1 VQLIHLEDDDM
12 RAQVVQVQVQVQVQV
27 TEQVVVEQGSL
38 QLSDFD
44 IDVEQALEP
53 LQPLQPPVQLILL
66 EDYYIPDHSKQQ
78 VAQEQQ
84 KDLHYY

>member
-1 VQLIHLEDDDM
+1 MQLILLEDDDI
-12 RAQVVQVQVQVQVQV
+12 RAQVQVTEQV

-53 LQPLQPPVQLILL
+53 LQRLQPPVQLILL
-66 EDYYIPDHSKQQ
+66 EDCYMSDHYKQQ
-78 VAQEQQ
+78 VAQGQK